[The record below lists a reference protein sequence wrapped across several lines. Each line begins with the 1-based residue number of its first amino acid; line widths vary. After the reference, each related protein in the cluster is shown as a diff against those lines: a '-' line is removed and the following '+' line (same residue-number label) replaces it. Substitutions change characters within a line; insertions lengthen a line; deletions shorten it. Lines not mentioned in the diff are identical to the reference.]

1 QTHSTAL
8 RSARRPSLRHRG
20 KALQLMFFALLAPS
34 LLLFAG
40 CSPLTLV
47 NSIAPDDGFDSRQ
60 GISYGRHERQKLDI
74 YMPQDPLPG
83 APVIVFFY
91 GGSWRNGER
100 EKYRFVGQAL
110 SARGYTTVIPDY
122 RLYPQV
128 RFPEFVE
135 DGAAAVAWVDK
146 NISLAEQGI
155 VLLGHSAGA
164 HLAALVVLDEH
175 YLKMVQVEQKSI
187 TGMIGLAGPYAF
199 EPQNFRRFRDIFATA
214 VPPEVS
220 QPIHYARGDAPP
232 LLLLHGADDSTVL
245 PFHSSMLAKAIRAKN
260 GQVEEIYLPDVGHY
274 SIILALSE
282 PFVHLAPEVLP
293 AIETFLQKMR

>member
-1 QTHSTAL
+1 MIAAAQIL
-8 RSARRPSLRHRG
+8 
-20 KALQLMFFALLAPS
+20 ALL
-34 LLLFAG
+34 LLAG
-40 CSPLTLV
+40 CSLLTLV

-60 GISYGRHERQKLDI
+60 GISYGRHERQKLDM

-100 EKYRFVGQAL
+100 GKYRFVGQAL
-110 SARGYTTVIPDY
+110 SDKGYTTVIPDY
-122 RLYPQV
+122 RLYPAV

-135 DGAAAVAWVDK
+135 DGAAAVAWVYD
-146 NISLAEQGI
+146 NVPQAEQGI

-164 HLAALVVLDEH
+164 HLAALIVLDER
-175 YLKMVQVEQKSI
+175 YLKTVHLDQKSI

-199 EPQNFRRFRDIFATA
+199 EPQKFQRFRDIFAA
-214 VPPEVS
+214 AIPPEVS

-232 LLLLHGADDSTVL
+232 LLLLHGANDSTVL
-245 PFHSSMLAKAIRAKN
+245 PLHSNLLEERIRAKH
-260 GQVEEIYLPDVGHY
+260 GRVEKIDLPGIGHY

-282 PFVHLAPEVLP
+282 PFAHLAPDLLP
-293 AIETFLQKMR
+293 AIETFLQKQM